1 MRDAYHSIAI
11 FDEHRKYTAFQN
23 VDGQIL
29 HWVALPFGLA
39 SAPATFSILMAH
51 VLQGTIGQFAQNY
64 LDDILIYSDSEAE
77 HLQHIKEILQRLAAA
92 ELKVFM

>member
-1 MRDAYHSIAI
+1 MRITVSLF

-39 SAPATFSILMAH
+39 SALATFSILMAH
-51 VLQGTIGQFAQNY
+51 CATGHNWAICT
-64 LDDILIYSDSEAE
+64 
-77 HLQHIKEILQRLAAA
+77 
-92 ELKVFM
+92 ELFG